1 MDALATGPTDKPRR
15 TQLET
20 RNWVIE
26 STLRH
31 TLAQREKIIH
41 FLLWSY
47 GASLSAIVLIFYL
60 QGFKTW
66 GFNLDGTLLRWL
78 GGATIGELAG
88 LLTLAVGAVFKHPKA

>member
-1 MDALATGPTDKPRR
+1 MDPLPTGPTGKPRR
-15 TQLET
+15 TQIDI
-20 RNWVIE
+20 RNWSTE
-26 STLRH
+26 ATLRH

-47 GASLSAIVLIFYL
+47 GASLSAIVLIFCL

-66 GFNLDGTLLRWL
+66 GFNLDGALLKWL